1 MITKFK
7 SNLTLNSFKDI
18 PKIKCIIELTNHS
31 IKILINEK
39 ITNFQSDLIKGLF
52 NPMNRS
58 KSEEY
63 FINYSFI
70 NNITTSDELKNNISL
85 EITNPVV
92 SNNFYILLSDFESI
106 SFLFKKKININQI
119 ISQVKKKI
127 KEEIKFLLYG
137 FDNMIFA
144 LRDYLERLKKYK
156 ILENIKDQ
164 AYKYGKKY
172 YEDSAI
178 TFKKNT
184 KIIRNINDVVLVTK
198 LKELEMNLPQ
208 QEKIKKN
215 ICYTSFESLLGEFNV
230 RTTYFIE
237 ETIIVFLK
245 IMCIG
250 INSFDDIHFNKFNLN
265 QIFENH
271 EENNNINIHINKK
284 NNSFTNGTNK
294 NIKND
299 EIFDKI
305 YNENYIANNNDNKII
320 NKTEDSSTEG
330 TSNKKKK
337 KHHNNYTS
345 QDDTKIQTPKFK
357 QFNYQNN
364 KPSLKTFSNNYYYK
378 GMNNNSQIIINPLEN
393 IMNITQIIISK
404 KITSLNGLNKEIEEL
419 CQIHSLVTPND
430 IFNLFCNASEVIHR
444 KFFQLTINNYLG
456 NIFYLE
462 EDKEGV
468 IKIEDLY
475 NYFLYIRALKIM
487 LFNNDKKDNY
497 VSKLLIEDIL

>member
-7 SNLTLNSFKDI
+7 SNIILKSFKDT
-18 PKIKCIIELTNHS
+18 PKIHCIIELTNHFLKIS
-31 IKILINEK
+31 ITEK
-39 ITNFQSDLIKGLF
+39 LTNIESELIKGLF
-52 NPMNRS
+52 SPMNHS
-58 KSEEY
+58 KTNEY

-70 NNITTSDELKNNISL
+70 NNISTSSELKNNISM
-85 EITNPVV
+85 EITNPVI
-92 SNNFYILLSDFESI
+92 SNTFIILLNDLESI
-106 SFLFKKKININQI
+106 SFIFKKKINIGQI
-119 ISQVKKKI
+119 ISQIKKKI

-137 FDNMIFA
+137 FNNMIFA
-144 LRDYLERLKKYK
+144 LRDFLERVKKFK
-156 ILENIKDQ
+156 ILDGVRDQ
-164 AYKYGKKY
+164 AYKHGKKY
-172 YEDSAI
+172 YEDSAL

-184 KIIRNINDVVLVTK
+184 KLIRNINDVVLVTK
-198 LKELEMNLPQ
+198 LKEIEMTLPQ

-250 INSFDDIHFNKFNLN
+250 VNSFDDIHFNKFNLN
-265 QIFENH
+265 QIFEGH
-271 EENNNINIHINKK
+271 EETHNMNKYINKK
-284 NNSFTNGTNK
+284 NNSFTSGTNK
-294 NIKND
+294 HVKND
-299 EIFDKI
+299 DLI
-305 YNENYIANNNDNKII
+305 NKINKNNI
-320 NKTEDSSTEG
+320 NISNKTEDSSTEG
-330 TSNKKKK
+330 TSKKKK
-337 KHHNNYTS
+337 KQNSNYIS

-357 QFNYQNN
+357 QFNYQVNN
-364 KPSLKTFSNNYYYK
+364 SNLKSFSKNYYNNS
-378 GMNNNSQIIINPLEN
+378 MNNNNSQIIINPLEN

-430 IFNLFCNASEVIHR
+430 IFNLFCNASEIIHR

-462 EDKEGV
+462 EDKDGV

-487 LFNNDKKDNY
+487 LFNSEKKDY
-497 VSKLLIEDIL
+497 FMSKILIEDMI

>member
-1 MITKFK
+1 MTTKFK
-7 SNLTLNSFKDI
+7 SNLTLKSFKEI
-18 PKIKCIIELTNHS
+18 PKIHCIIELTTHFLKIS
-31 IKILINEK
+31 ITEK
-39 ITNFQSDLIKGLF
+39 IPIIQLELIKGLF
-52 NPMNRS
+52 TPMNHS
-58 KSEEY
+58 KLNEY

-70 NNITTSDELKNNISL
+70 NNIIISSDSKNIISL
-85 EITNPVV
+85 EITNPVI
-92 SNNFYILLSDFESI
+92 SNTFSILLSDFESM

-119 ISQVKKKI
+119 LNQIKKKV

-137 FDNMIFA
+137 FNNMIYA
-144 LRDYLERLKKYK
+144 LRDYIERVKKYK
-156 ILENIKDQ
+156 ILENVREQ

-172 YEDSAI
+172 YENSALV
-178 TFKKNT
+178 FKKNT
-184 KIIRNINDVVLVTK
+184 KIIRNIKDVALVTK
-198 LKELEMNLPQ
+198 LKEIEMSLPQ

-237 ETIIVFLK
+237 ETIVVFLK

-265 QIFENH
+265 EIFDNH
-271 EENNNINIHINKK
+271 EDNTNINLYVNKK
-284 NNSFTNGTNK
+284 NNSFTTGTNK
-294 NIKND
+294 NND
-299 EIFDKI
+299 IFNKI
-305 YNENYIANNNDNKII
+305 NKTNNNNIINENKII

-330 TSNKKKK
+330 TSKKKNK
-337 KHHNNYTS
+337 QKINYTS

-364 KPSLKTFSNNYYYK
+364 NPTLKNFSKNYYYK

-393 IMNITQIIISK
+393 IMNITQMIINK

-430 IFNLFCNASEVIHR
+430 IFNLFCNASEIIHR
-444 KFFQLTINNYLG
+444 KFFQITINNYLG

-462 EDKEGV
+462 EDKDGV

-487 LFNNDKKDNY
+487 LFNGEKKDNF
-497 VSKLLIEDIL
+497 VSKILIEDML

>member
-1 MITKFK
+1 MTTKFK
-7 SNLTLNSFKDI
+7 SNLTLKSFKDI
-18 PKIKCIIELTNHS
+18 PKIRCIIELTNHS
-31 IKILINEK
+31 LKISIIEK
-39 ITNFQSDLIKGLF
+39 ITNIQSELIKGLF
-52 NPMNRS
+52 NPMNHS

-70 NNITTSDELKNNISL
+70 NNIATSLELQNNISL
-85 EITNPVV
+85 EIINPVV
-92 SNNFYILLSDFESI
+92 SNNFFILISDFESM
-106 SFLFKKKININQI
+106 SFLFKKKININLI
-119 ISQVKKKI
+119 ISQIKKKI

-137 FDNMIFA
+137 FNNMIYA
-144 LRDYLERLKKYK
+144 LRDYLERVKKYK
-156 ILENIKDQ
+156 ILDNVKEQ

-172 YEDSAI
+172 YEDSAV

-184 KIIRNINDVVLVTK
+184 KIIRNINNVVLVTK
-198 LKELEMNLPQ
+198 LRELEMSLPQ

-250 INSFDDIHFNKFNLN
+250 VNSFDDIHFNKFNLN
-265 QIFENH
+265 QIFESH
-271 EENNNINIHINKK
+271 EENNNTNIYINKK
-284 NNSFTNGTNK
+284 NNSFTSGTNK

-299 EIFDKI
+299 EIFSKI
-305 YNENYIANNNDNKII
+305 YKENNIYNNENNII
-320 NKTEDSSTEG
+320 KKTEDSSTEG
-330 TSNKKKK
+330 TSKKKK
-337 KHHNNYTS
+337 KSNNYVS

-364 KPSLKTFSNNYYYK
+364 NPTLKTFSNNYYYK

-430 IFNLFCNASEVIHR
+430 IFNIFCNASEIIHR

-487 LFNNDKKDNY
+487 LFNSEKKDNY
-497 VSKLLIEDIL
+497 ISKILIEDML